1 MLLGSEKDGDWKREE
16 ESHGKISSAIILYI
30 NSISQMLKIK
40 LFYIILFY
48 IQIIYFPLQ
57 GNSGLKQ

>member
-1 MLLGSEKDGDWKREE
+1 
-16 ESHGKISSAIILYI
+16 
-30 NSISQMLKIK
+30 MLKIK